1 MATKKEMT
9 NLQLLLKGIEE
20 RNDDTKVLVRDVLK
34 QTMQVIA
41 KDYPLGELTFS
52 LDDAPTCLL
61 GLNTKQTY
69 HTAKVMK
76 LCFDDEGVIGI
87 MFVYDEVVQKQTMT
101 DFAHLSE
108 WEETLLYALINKL
121 RVPIEQTNTNE

>member
-1 MATKKEMT
+1 MASKKELT

-34 QTMQVIA
+34 QSMKVVA
-41 KDYPLGELTFS
+41 KDFPQGELVFS
-52 LDDAPTCLL
+52 LDDAPQCLL

-69 HTAKVMK
+69 HTAKIMK
-76 LCFDDEGVIGI
+76 LCFDEEGVIGI
-87 MFVYDEVVQKQTMT
+87 MFVYDDVVQKQTMT

-108 WEETLLYALINKL
+108 WEENLLYALIKK
-121 RVPIEQTNTNE
+121 IESAYSTDRLG